1 MFTVKTQGNGH
12 KVAGTQEIY
21 KRVAEICSKYGIE
34 FEDKMLRRST
44 NFYGFGSWNFT
55 PYENEYWNV
64 GLTRYDTN
72 SPGLWHGENI
82 NSETYGLL
90 SESSFKLFDEVA
102 EVLSATHTE

>member
-1 MFTVKTQGNGH
+1 MTYNYEQGNDH

-21 KRVAEICSKYGIE
+21 GRVAEICSKYGIE
-34 FEDKMLRRST
+34 FKKEMLDRST
-44 NFYGFGSWNFT
+44 GLSGHGSWKFT
-55 PYENEYWNV
+55 PYETEYWNV

-82 NSETYGLL
+82 NSQTYGLL

-102 EVLSATHTE
+102 EVLSATYTE